1 MSDRTS
7 AGGARSGADEG
18 APEAAAR
25 LARSML
31 AGIDS
36 VTDRLVDDII
46 EENPEYYDSERVAE
60 SDLRDSCRANLQRVL
75 QLFGRRVPPGVDP
88 YDAARRTGRL
98 RAEQR
103 VALDLVLRSFR
114 LGGRVVW
121 SSALDAAREE
131 HEFDPDTLLELG
143 TSIWNVVD
151 AVSLAVSDSYR
162 AAELEML
169 RVDEQRRQVLVDGL
183 LRGTGGDSEFVEPA
197 LRALGLP
204 TAGPYLVI
212 AADISSSVADVPAPE
227 STLEQHGTGSVWQ
240 AQADTLVGLVAVGD
254 RPVEEV
260 PGLLRSVVHAGMG
273 VSPTVDRGDA
283 VPHARELA
291 VLALRSLPRG
301 STETAWLDGRLPQ
314 ALLARS
320 PELADRL
327 VERTL
332 APVLSLPEAERRLL
346 LETLETWLS
355 ADCSA
360 KRTAARLY
368 CHRNTV
374 LNRLSRVE
382 TLLCRP
388 VTGVQE
394 TVWLSLALHA
404 LELRKR

>member
-1 MSDRTS
+1 M
-7 AGGARSGADEG
+7 
-18 APEAAAR
+18 
-25 LARSML
+25 ARSML
-31 AGIDS
+31 AEIDS

-46 EENPEYYDSERVAE
+46 EENPEYYDSQRVAE

-75 QLFGRRVPPGVDP
+75 QLLGLRVPPGEDP
-88 YDAARRTGRL
+88 YDAARSTGRL

-121 SSALDAAREE
+121 SSALEAARKER
-131 HEFDPDTLLELG
+131 EFDQDTLLEVG

-183 LRGTGGDSEFVEPA
+183 LRGTGGDSDFIESA

-204 TAGPYLVI
+204 TSGPYLVV
-212 AADISSSVADVPAPE
+212 AAEVPSNVADVPAPE
-227 STLEQHGTGSVWQ
+227 STLEQHGIGSVWQ

-254 RPVEEV
+254 RPVEEI
-260 PGLLRSVVHAGMG
+260 PGLLRSVVHAGVG
-273 VSPTVDRGDA
+273 VSPTVERGDA

-291 VLALRSLPRG
+291 VLALRSLPG
-301 STETAWLDGRLPQ
+301 GTTETAWLDGRLPQ
-314 ALLARS
+314 ALVARS

-332 APVLSLPEAERRLL
+332 APVLSLPEAERAVL

-382 TLLCRP
+382 ALLCRP
-388 VTGVQE
+388 VTGVRE